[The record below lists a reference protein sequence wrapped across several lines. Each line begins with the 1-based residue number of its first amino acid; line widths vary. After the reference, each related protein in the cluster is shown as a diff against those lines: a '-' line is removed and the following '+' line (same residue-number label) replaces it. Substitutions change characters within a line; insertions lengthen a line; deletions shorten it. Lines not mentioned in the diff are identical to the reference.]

1 MMNPNRLQ
9 VGIDFS
15 RQRADFCLLFPDGQP
30 LISHQAF
37 ANSRPGYQQARQML
51 LDSLQGYAFDGLDV
65 SGEATSYYWFPFF
78 WQMAHDA
85 ELEDYDLSLFL
96 LNPRWVHWFKKSLPP
111 DDKADSTDPFY
122 IAERT
127 RTRRP
132 KAPWD
137 PQDDWLP
144 LRFYTRLRFHL
155 AQALTREK
163 NYYLVHLFLMHS
175 AYRRG
180 QPFSDPFGVTSQK
193 VLEGEMT
200 LDELVNL
207 PLEELAEQLDAWS
220 GGRLEDPLKTA
231 QDLQQVAQ
239 QSFPLGE
246 PLLTPIQRLLD
257 LTQEHIRFLQAQM
270 QQVEEWIAAEVE
282 RHHPEVSFLATI
294 PGVGLVLAA
303 GIAAEI
309 GDLER
314 FFQTPKW
321 DKKRKRY
328 RKKTL
333 REVEDAV
340 AKLAGLWWPKADSG
354 EFVAEDRRMAKTGN
368 RYLRYYVI
376 QASNGMRRHIPGYAR
391 YYGIKFREA
400 TRHKHKRALV
410 LTARKSI
417 GLFVGLLHR
426 KEAYRSK
433 EG

>member
-1 MMNPNRLQ
+1 MNPNRLQ

-15 RQRADFCLLFPDGQP
+15 HKRADVCLLDPEGQI
-30 LISHQAF
+30 LVDHQAF
-37 ANSRPGYQQARQML
+37 ANSQQGYQQVRQVL
-51 LDSLQGYAFDGLDV
+51 LESVRRHAFAGVDV
-65 SGEATSYYWFPFF
+65 SGEATSYYWFPYF
-78 WQMAHDA
+78 WQLAHDA
-85 ELEDYDLSLFL
+85 ELAAYDLSLFL
-96 LNPRWVHWFKKSLPP
+96 LNPRQVRWFKQSLPP
-111 DDKADSTDPFY
+111 DDKADQTDPFY

-132 KAPWD
+132 KAAWD

-163 NYYLVHLFLMHS
+163 NYYLVHLFLLHS
-175 AYRRG
+175 AYRRN

-193 VLEGEMT
+193 VLGGERS
-200 LDELVNL
+200 LAELAKL
-207 PLEELAEQLDAWS
+207 PLEELAEQLDEWS
-220 GGRLEDPLKTA
+220 AGKLDDPLETA
-231 QDLQQVAQ
+231 AQLQQVAQ
-239 QSFPLGE
+239 ESFPLEE
-246 PLLTPIQRLLD
+246 PLLSPVQHLLE
-257 LTQEHIRFLQAQM
+257 LTGEHIRFLEAQM
-270 QQVEEWIAAEVE
+270 QQVEGWFAAEVE
-282 RHHPEVSFLATI
+282 HHHPEVLFLATV

-321 DKKRKRY
+321 DKKHKRY
-328 RKKTL
+328 RSKTL

-340 AKLAGLWWPKADSG
+340 AKLAGLWWPRSDSG
-354 EFVAEDRRMAKTGN
+354 DFVAEDRRLAKTGN
-368 RYLRYYVI
+368 RYLRYYFV
-376 QASNGMRRHIPGYAR
+376 QAANGMRRHIPAYAR
-391 YYGIKFREA
+391 FYGLKFRQA

>member
-1 MMNPNRLQ
+1 MNPNRLQ

-15 RQRADFCLLFPDGQP
+15 HPRADICLLSPDGQ
-30 LISHQAF
+30 LLVEHQAF
-37 ANSRPGYQQARQML
+37 ANSQPGYQQVRQVL
-51 LDSLQGYAFDGLDV
+51 LEHIRRHAFSGVDV
-65 SGEATSYYWFPFF
+65 SGEATSYYWFPYF
-78 WQMAHDA
+78 WQLAHDA
-85 ELEDYDLSLFL
+85 ELAACDLSLFL
-96 LNPRWVHWFKKSLPP
+96 LNPRQVRWFKQSLPP
-111 DDKADSTDPFY
+111 DDKSDATDPFY

-132 KAPWD
+132 KAAWD

-163 NYYLVHLFLMHS
+163 NYYLVHLFLLHS

-180 QPFSDPFGVTSQK
+180 QPFSDPFGVTSQQ
-193 VLEGEMT
+193 VLGGERS
-200 LDELVNL
+200 LAELVQL
-207 PLEELAEQLDAWS
+207 PLEELAEQLDVWS
-220 GGRLEDPLKTA
+220 EGKLDDPLETA
-231 QDLQQVAQ
+231 QKLQQVAQ
-239 QSFPLGE
+239 ESFPLGE
-246 PLLTPIQRLLD
+246 PLLTPIQRVLD
-257 LTQEHIRFLQAQM
+257 LSGAHIRFLEAQIT
-270 QQVEEWIAAEVE
+270 QVEGWIAAEVQA
-282 RHHPEVSFLATI
+282 RHPEALLLDSI

-303 GIAAEI
+303 GIVAEI
-309 GDLER
+309 GNLER

-321 DKKRKRY
+321 DKKHKRY

-354 EFVAEDRRMAKTGN
+354 DFVAEDRHLAKTGN
-368 RYLRYYVI
+368 RYLRYYFV
-376 QASNGMRRHIPGYAR
+376 QAANGMRRHIPAYAR
-391 YYGIKFREA
+391 FYGLKFRA
-400 TRHKHKRALV
+400 VTRHKHKRALV

-426 KEAYRSK
+426 QETYRSQ

>member
-1 MMNPNRLQ
+1 MNLNRLQ

-15 RQRADFCLLFPDGQP
+15 HPRADVCLLHPDGQM
-30 LISHQAF
+30 LVDHQAF
-37 ANSRPGYQQARQML
+37 ANSQPGYQQVRQVL
-51 LDSLQGYAFDGLDV
+51 LENVHQHAFAGVDV

-85 ELEDYDLSLFL
+85 ELAACDLSLFL
-96 LNPRWVHWFKKSLPP
+96 LNPRQVRWFKQSLPP
-111 DDKADSTDPFY
+111 DDKSDATDPFY

-132 KAPWD
+132 KAAWD

-155 AQALTREK
+155 AQALVREK
-163 NYYLVHLFLMHS
+163 NYYLVHLFLLHS

-180 QPFSDPFGVTSQK
+180 QPFSNPFGVTSQQ
-193 VLEGEMT
+193 VLGGERS
-200 LDELVNL
+200 LAELVQL
-207 PLEELAEQLDAWS
+207 PLEELAEQLDVWS
-220 GGRLEDPLKTA
+220 EGKLDDPLETA
-231 QDLQQVAQ
+231 QKLQRVAQ
-239 QSFPLGE
+239 DSFPLAE
-246 PLLTPIQRLLD
+246 PLLTPVQRLLD
-257 LTQEHIRFLQAQM
+257 LTGAHLRFLEAQM
-270 QQVEEWIAAEVE
+270 TLVEGWITAEVQT
-282 RHHPEVSFLATI
+282 RHPEVLLLDSI
-294 PGVGLVLAA
+294 PGVGLVLAT
-303 GIAAEI
+303 GIVAEI
-309 GDLER
+309 GNLNR

-321 DKKRKRY
+321 DKQHKRY

-354 EFVAEDRRMAKTGN
+354 DFVAEDRHLAKTGN
-368 RYLRYYVI
+368 RYLRYYFV
-376 QASNGMRRHIPGYAR
+376 QAANGMRRQIPAYAR
-391 YYGIKFREA
+391 FYGLKFREA

-426 KEAYRSK
+426 KETYRSK
-433 EG
+433 EA

>member
-1 MMNPNRLQ
+1 MNPNRLQ

-15 RQRADFCLLFPDGQP
+15 RKRADVCLLFPDGQP
-30 LISHQAF
+30 LLSHQAF
-37 ANSRPGYQQARQML
+37 ANSRLGYQKARQML
-51 LDSLQGYAFDGLDV
+51 LDSLGGYAFEGLDV

-78 WQMAHDA
+78 WQLAHDA
-85 ELEDYDLSLFL
+85 ELGRYDLSLFL
-96 LNPRWVHWFKKSLPP
+96 LNPRQVRWFKQSLPP
-111 DDKADSTDPFY
+111 DDKADQTDPFY

-132 KAPWD
+132 KAAWD

-144 LRFYTRLRFHL
+144 LRFYTRLHFHL

-163 NYYLVHLFLMHS
+163 NYYLVHLFLFAS

-193 VLEGEMT
+193 VLGGEQS
-200 LDELVNL
+200 LAELVQQ
-207 PLEELAEQLDAWS
+207 PLEAPAEQLDEWS
-220 GGRLEDPLKTA
+220 GGTLDDPLETA
-231 QDLQQVAQ
+231 HKLQQVAQ
-239 QSFPLGE
+239 ESFPLEE
-246 PLLTPIQRLLD
+246 PLLTPVQHLLE
-257 LTQEHIRFLQAQM
+257 LIGEHLRFLEAQM
-270 QQVEEWIAAEVE
+270 QQVAGWIAAEVE
-282 RHHPEVSFLATI
+282 HRHPEVRFLTTV
-294 PGVGLVLAA
+294 PGVGPVLSA
-303 GIAAEI
+303 GTAAEI

-314 FFQTPKW
+314 FFRTPKW
-321 DKKRKRY
+321 DKQHRRY
-328 RKKTL
+328 RTKTL

-340 AKLAGLWWPKADSG
+340 AKLAGLWWPRADSG
-354 EFVAEDRRMAKTGN
+354 DFVAEDRRLAKTGN
-368 RYLRYYVI
+368 RYLRYYFV
-376 QASNGMRRHIPGYAR
+376 QAANGMRRHIPAYAR
-391 YYGIKFREA
+391 FYGLKFREA

>member
-1 MMNPNRLQ
+1 MNPNRLQ

-15 RQRADFCLLFPDGQP
+15 HQRADICLLFPDGQP
-30 LISHQAF
+30 LLSHQAF
-37 ANSRPGYQQARQML
+37 ANSRLGYHKARQIL
-51 LDSLQGYAFDGLDV
+51 LDSLQAYAFDGLDV

-78 WQMAHDA
+78 GQLAHDD
-85 ELEDYDLSLFL
+85 ELDGCDLSLFL
-96 LNPRWVHWFKKSLPP
+96 LNPRQVHWFKKSLPP
-111 DDKADSTDPFY
+111 DDKADQTDPFY

-132 KAPWD
+132 KAPWG

-144 LRFYTRLRFHL
+144 LRFYTRLHFHL

-163 NYYLVHLFLMHS
+163 NYYLVYLFLFAS

-193 VLEGEMT
+193 VLGGEQS
-200 LDELVNL
+200 LAELVHL
-207 PLEELAEQLDAWS
+207 PLEALAEQLDTWS
-220 GGRLEDPLKTA
+220 GGKLDDPLETA
-231 QDLQQVAQ
+231 QKLQQVARE
-239 QSFPLGE
+239 SFPLEE
-246 PLLTPIQRLLD
+246 PLLTPVQQLLE
-257 LTQEHIRFLQAQM
+257 LTREHIRFLEAQM
-270 QQVEEWIAAEVE
+270 AQVEGWIAAEVE
-282 RHHPEVSFLATI
+282 HHHPEVSFLDTV

-303 GIAAEI
+303 GITAEI
-309 GDLER
+309 GNLER

-340 AKLAGLWWPKADSG
+340 AKLAGLWWPRADSG
-354 EFVAEDRRMAKTGN
+354 DLVAEDRRLAKTGN
-368 RYLRYYVI
+368 RYLRYYFV
-376 QASNGMRRHIPGYAR
+376 QAAYGMRRHIPAYAR
-391 YYGIKFREA
+391 FYGLKFREA
-400 TRHKHKRALV
+400 TKHKHKRALV

>member
-1 MMNPNRLQ
+1 MNPNRLQ

-15 RQRADFCLLFPDGQP
+15 LKRADICLLFPDGQP
-30 LISHQAF
+30 LLSHQAF
-37 ANSRPGYQQARQML
+37 ANSRLGYQKARQML
-51 LDSLQGYAFDGLDV
+51 LDSLQAYAFDGLDV

-78 WQMAHDA
+78 WQLAHDVQLGA
-85 ELEDYDLSLFL
+85 CDLSLFL
-96 LNPRWVHWFKKSLPP
+96 LNPRQVHWFKKSLPP
-111 DDKADSTDPFY
+111 DDKADQTDPFY

-132 KAPWD
+132 MVAWD

-144 LRFYTRLRFHL
+144 LRFYTRLHFHL

-163 NYYLVHLFLMHS
+163 NYYLVHLFLLAS

-193 VLEGEMT
+193 VLGGEQS
-200 LDELVNL
+200 LSELVNL
-207 PLEELAEQLDAWS
+207 PLEALAEQLDAWS
-220 GGRLEDPLKTA
+220 GGRLDDPLETA
-231 QDLQQVAQ
+231 QKLQQVAQ
-239 QSFPLGE
+239 ESFPLEE
-246 PLLTPIQRLLD
+246 PLLTPVQHLLD
-257 LTQEHIRFLQAQM
+257 LTWEHIRFLEEQM
-270 QQVEEWIAAEVE
+270 QQVEGWIAAEVE
-282 RHHPEVSFLATI
+282 HHHPEVAFLDTV
-294 PGVGLVLAA
+294 PGVGLVLSA

-309 GDLER
+309 GNLER

-328 RKKTL
+328 RTKTL

-340 AKLAGLWWPKADSG
+340 AKLAGLWWPRADSG
-354 EFVAEDRRMAKTGN
+354 DFVAEDRRLAKTGN
-368 RYLRYYVI
+368 RYLRYYFV
-376 QASNGMRRHIPGYAR
+376 QAANGMRRHIPAYAR
-391 YYGIKFREA
+391 FYALKFREA

>member
-1 MMNPNRLQ
+1 MNPNRLQ

-30 LISHQAF
+30 LIAHQAF
-37 ANSRPGYQQARQML
+37 ANSRLGYQQARQLL
-51 LDSLQGYAFDGLDV
+51 LDSLQAQPFAGLDI
-65 SGEATSYYWFPFF
+65 SGEATSYYWFPYF
-78 WQMAHDA
+78 WQLAHDEA
-85 ELEDYDLSLFL
+85 LDDYDLSLFL
-96 LNPRWVHWFKKSLPP
+96 LNPRQVHWFKKSLPP
-111 DDKADSTDPFY
+111 DDKADDTDPFY

-132 KAPWD
+132 KAPWE

-144 LRFYTRLRFHL
+144 LRFYTRLRFRL
-155 AQALTREK
+155 AQSLTREK
-163 NYYLVHLFLMHS
+163 NYYLVHLFLLHS
-175 AYRRG
+175 AYRRN

-193 VLEGEMT
+193 VLGGERT

-220 GGRLEDPLKTA
+220 GGKLDDPLETA
-231 QDLQQVAQ
+231 QKLQQVARE
-239 QSFPLGE
+239 SFPLEE
-246 PLLTPIQRLLD
+246 PLLTPLQRLLD
-257 LTQEHIRFLQAQM
+257 LTRTHIRFLEAQL
-270 QQVEEWIAAEVE
+270 QQVEGWIAREVQA
-282 RHHPEVSFLATI
+282 RHPEVLFLETI

-309 GDLER
+309 GELER

-328 RKKTL
+328 RRKTL

-340 AKLAGLWWPKADSG
+340 AKLAGLWWPKGDSG

-368 RYLRYYVI
+368 RYLRYYFG
-376 QASNGMRRHIPGYAR
+376 QAANGMRRHIPAYAR
-391 YYGIKFREA
+391 FYWLKFQQA
-400 TRHKHKRALV
+400 SKHKHKRALV
-410 LTARKSI
+410 LTARKSV

-426 KEAYRSK
+426 QEAYRSQ

>member
-1 MMNPNRLQ
+1 MNPNRLQ

-37 ANSRPGYQQARQML
+37 ANSRLGYQKARQIL
-51 LDSLQGYAFDGLDV
+51 LDSLLGYAFEGLDV

-85 ELEDYDLSLFL
+85 ELAAHDLNLFL

-132 KAPWD
+132 KATWD

-163 NYYLVHLFLMHS
+163 NYYLVHLFLLHS

-180 QPFSDPFGVTSQK
+180 QPFSDPFGVTSQE
-193 VLEGEMT
+193 VLGGEQS
-200 LDELVNL
+200 LAELANL

-220 GGRLEDPLKTA
+220 GGKLDDPLETA
-231 QDLQQVAQ
+231 QKLQHVVQE
-239 QSFPLGE
+239 SFPLAD
-246 PLLTPIQRLLD
+246 PLLTPVQHLLE
-257 LTQEHIRFLQAQM
+257 LTRDHIRFLEDQI
-270 QQVEEWIAAEVE
+270 QQVEGWIAREVQA
-282 RHHPEVSFLATI
+282 HHPEVLWLATT

-303 GIAAEI
+303 GIAVEV

-314 FFQTPKW
+314 FFRTPKW

-340 AKLAGLWWPKADSG
+340 AKLAGLWWPKANSG
-354 EFVAEDRRMAKTGN
+354 DFVAEDRRMAKSGN
-368 RYLRYYVI
+368 RYLRYYLI
-376 QASNGMRRHIPGYAR
+376 QAANGMRRHIPAYTR
-391 YYGIKFREA
+391 FYGIKFRQA

-426 KEAYRSK
+426 KEAYRSM

>member
-1 MMNPNRLQ
+1 MNPNRLQ

-15 RQRADFCLLFPDGQP
+15 HKRADFCLLFPDGQP

-37 ANSRPGYQQARQML
+37 ANSRLGYQKARQML
-51 LDSLQGYAFDGLDV
+51 LDSLRSYAFDGLDV
-65 SGEATSYYWFPFF
+65 SGEATSYYWFPYF
-78 WQMAHDA
+78 WQLAHDD
-85 ELEDYDLSLFL
+85 ELDGFDLSLFL
-96 LNPRWVHWFKKSLPP
+96 LNPRQVHWFKKSLPP
-111 DDKADSTDPFY
+111 DDKADNTDPFY

-163 NYYLVHLFLMHS
+163 NYYLVHLFLLHNT
-175 AYRRG
+175 YRRG
-180 QPFSDPFGVTSQK
+180 QPFTDPFGVTSQK
-193 VLEGEMT
+193 VLDGEKS
-200 LDELVNL
+200 LAELVNL
-207 PLEELAEQLDAWS
+207 PLEALAEQLDAWS
-220 GGRLEDPLKTA
+220 AGKLDDPLETA
-231 QDLQQVAQ
+231 RKLQQVAQ
-239 QSFPLGE
+239 ESFPLGE
-246 PLLTPIQRLLD
+246 PLLTPIQRLLE
-257 LTQEHIRFLQAQM
+257 LTLEHIRFLEERMA
-270 QQVEEWIAAEVE
+270 QVEGWIATEAQA
-282 RHHPEVSFLATI
+282 RHPEALLLATI

-303 GIAAEI
+303 GITAEI
-309 GDLER
+309 GNLER

-321 DKKRKRY
+321 DKKSKRY

-354 EFVAEDRRMAKTGN
+354 EFVAEDRRLAKTGN
-368 RYLRYYVI
+368 RYLRYYLV
-376 QASNGMRRHIPGYAR
+376 QAANGMRRHIPAYAR
-391 YYGIKFREA
+391 FYGLKFQEA

-410 LTARKSI
+410 LTARKSV